1 MQASKAADEHYCKS
15 YQASPKVVFKK
26 KYPKKQTQ
34 KSPYQ
39 QTLLAA

>member
-15 YQASPKVVFKK
+15 YQASPKLVFKK
-26 KYPKKQTQ
+26 KYPKNQTP
-34 KSPYQ
+34 KTAYQ